1 MARSVAAALDAAR
14 AASLAAI
21 VQRHPAAVEI
31 EGQTPIAGAAMGT
44 EGYGFDQAGHPE
56 INQLASVVIPK
67 REFTGEPARGRT
79 LTIDGRGFL
88 IESVGGHTHLDQH
101 WLLRCRR
108 SPGADD
114 E

>member
-1 MARSVAAALDAAR
+1 MTRSVVAALDAAR

-21 VQRHPAAVEI
+21 VQRHPASVEI
-31 EGQTPIAGAAMGT
+31 DGQKPIAGATMGS

-56 INQLASVVIPK
+56 INQMASVVIPK
-67 REFTGEPARGRT
+67 RELTGEPVRGDT

-88 IESVGGHTHLDQH
+88 IESVGGHLHVDQH

-108 SPGADD
+108 APGSD